1 MGGEECFEIKLLPQE
16 RYANAEL
23 WLASLG
29 LGLGVA
35 FFKGFKK
42 NCENALIWVS
52 DGVASRSGLNFKGKY
67 QKSPQPLTLFA
78 NSSSIIFWT
87 IVPEISFPHPNL
99 LILSFFFVGQHNR
112 HLYQK

>member
-23 WLASLG
+23 CLASLG

-52 DGVASRSGLNFKGKY
+52 DGVASRSGLNFKGKSE
-67 QKSPQPLTLFA
+67 KSSTSHVVCKF
-78 NSSSIIFWT
+78 
-87 IVPEISFPHPNL
+87 
-99 LILSFFFVGQHNR
+99 ILNNF
-112 HLYQK
+112 LDDCA